1 MQLDNEILKAAAPK
15 TIIPSA
21 EIAEIFRKTAKE
33 NEVFNAIFYKLAHRL
48 RNRDNLSVKALK
60 TAMDKEGSHFKDEDY
75 RKFLNFLS
83 ALGIGKPKIGT
94 NGKLVELNKIQVPLQ
109 SIGQAASARVPELKL
124 PEKVEQK
131 APAKVKEQHYIAK
144 MTVMIGTTMVP
155 MPNIIFIPPGELG
168 EFLVEFTKMTERLSE
183 KWSKVK

>member
-1 MQLDNEILKAAAPK
+1 MQLGKDVIQVSIPKLAA
-15 TIIPSA
+15 PSA
-21 EIAEIFRKTAKE
+21 EISEIFRKTAKE

-60 TAMDKEGSHFKDEDY
+60 IAMEKEGAHFKDEEY

-83 ALGIGKPKIGT
+83 ALGIGKPRIGT
-94 NGKLVELNKIQVPLQ
+94 NGKLVELHKIQVPLQ
-109 SIGQAASARVPELKL
+109 SIGQAAAARVPELKI
-124 PEKVEQK
+124 PEKVET
-131 APAKVKEQHYIAK
+131 AKVKEQHYIAK
-144 MTVMIGTTMVP
+144 MTVMIGSTMVP